1 MVHLFTRKQNQ
12 LPNLVV
18 MVLVM
23 MMLVVVM
30 MMVTM
35 VVRVIVMMAML
46 TAMVIVL
53 MVVMEIMTFITMV
66 MVMVATVNNTEAGFV
81 SLIPFA
87 SLRISKLRSSGVAK
101 ASACSAGTTVL
112 LYTNVPSTVSTVS
125 TPDGAGP

>member
-1 MVHLFTRKQNQ
+1 M
-12 LPNLVV
+12 

-23 MMLVVVM
+23 IMLVVVM
-30 MMVTM
+30 MKVTM
-35 VVRVIVMMAML
+35 VVRAMVVMAML

-53 MVVMEIMTFITMV
+53 VVVMEIITFITLV
-66 MVMVATVNNTEAGFV
+66 MVMVVTVNSTEAGFV

-101 ASACSAGTTVL
+101 ASASSAGTTVL